1 MMNIKLC
8 KKDMKVY
15 VSKNNK
21 IVKQQD
27 MSKEQYAGLM
37 KDLVPI
43 DMLDTIRKYD
53 KKFKA
58 KAYVFRDVK

>member
-1 MMNIKLC
+1 
-8 KKDMKVY
+8 MKVY